1 MYCTSTQLKLLSE
14 QELISY
20 ERQGNLK
27 LPRPY
32 RDFMKTYG
40 DGTYSGVICINLPD
54 FHILNNYSQ
63 YDFWQY
69 ETAPITQEQ
78 IEECV
83 VIGNSIDGDYIAIH
97 RTLNGYIL
105 LPRHSDMIEFFPYS
119 NKPFLS
125 TICKIGYAL
134 YDEALDNYFEPTG
147 AKHLFLKYY
156 QHNLHGLSKRF
167 KAAFQYDY
175 LIENEYICKVFL
187 YRMGDYVR
195 FNYAYSTEVTIFYNE
210 YGFEYYQEIKKY
222 LNENGC
228 K

>member
-1 MYCTSTQLKLLSE
+1 MLYGKNSIIS
-14 QELISY
+14 LISY

-83 VIGNSIDGDYIAIH
+83 V
-97 RTLNGYIL
+97 T
-105 LPRHSDMIEFFPYS
+105 S
-119 NKPFLS
+119 N
-125 TICKIGYAL
+125 IGYK
-134 YDEALDNYFEPTG
+134 F
-147 AKHLFLKYY
+147 
-156 QHNLHGLSKRF
+156 
-167 KAAFQYDY
+167 
-175 LIENEYICKVFL
+175 VFT
-187 YRMGDYVR
+187 R
-195 FNYAYSTEVTIFYNE
+195 
-210 YGFEYYQEIKKY
+210 
-222 LNENGC
+222 
-228 K
+228 